1 MNLSTNHNKQKEN
14 KMKRCIGFELDKNLG
29 TFEDEPCCA
38 ICKWNNSVA
47 DDCLLGKDYPIIE
60 V

>member
-1 MNLSTNHNKQKEN
+1 
-14 KMKRCIGFELDKNLG
+14 MKRCIGFELDKNLG

-38 ICKWNNSVA
+38 ICKWNNFVA